1 MVLLKFLE
9 VFHSER
15 PDWDKC
21 ADFVNGGITS
31 WKDLSQDKSTNECVD
46 VLLNE
51 IAAGDGSDACGA
63 EYFDGKANI
72 IQHLTTI

>member
-1 MVLLKFLE
+1 MT
-9 VFHSER
+9 HT
-15 PDWDKC
+15 P
-21 ADFVNGGITS
+21 DFVNGGITR

-63 EYFDGKANI
+63 GAFKVS
-72 IQHLTTI
+72 